1 MTDGGPGPA
10 STTLDARY
18 SGYGEL
24 VHLTGIQ
31 ALVRV
36 IVERRRTD
44 VGAGL
49 DTAGFV
55 SGYPG
60 SPLGGLDTELEKQR
74 DMLREL
80 GVVHQPGVNEEL
92 GATTVLGSQL
102 VEGRPGARVE
112 GVTGW
117 WYGKAPGL
125 DRAADAIRHGNAA
138 GTGPR
143 SGAVVLVGDDPSSKS
158 STLPSASE
166 LTLRDLGLPILY
178 PGTIADVLELGHHA
192 VELSRLS
199 GLWVGMKIVTD
210 VADGSASVVVEPA
223 AAPVSDAGPSFT
235 HKVDARVLPPVT
247 TAAEERTTTVQLD
260 VARRYGEVNGLNRV
274 TLWGPADRLG
284 IVAAGKTYADLR
296 HGLREAGIDDEELQR
311 AGIRL
316 YELRMPWPL
325 SRDAIREF
333 AAGLDEVLVVEE
345 KRPFIELEVARALV
359 GLPDAPA
366 LVGKTDGSGKP
377 VVPEYGTLGPGR
389 LADIVVSRAAG
400 RLPTAHRNGASQVGR
415 PLGLSPLPSRQPY
428 FCSGCPHNRSAQVP
442 AGTAVG
448 GGIGCHLMVV
458 GMDERFGEFTG
469 MTQMGGEGA
478 QWAGMAPFL
487 APTAFVQNIGDGTFF
502 HSGQLALRQV
512 VAAGVT
518 MTYKILYNTAIAMTG
533 GQSPQGA
540 MSVPDLTKLLQ
551 LEGVVRTIVTTEEPA
566 RYKGVRLAANA
577 TVWRRDRLEEAQ
589 RVLANVSGVTALVH
603 DQECALQKRRF
614 RKRSSESKTKQL
626 VVINERVCEGCGD
639 CSRASNCLSL
649 HPVDTEFGQKTQ
661 VHQSSCNVDYSCLD
675 GNCPSF
681 VTITRSANAGK
692 RASRR
697 PDRLDPP
704 LCDEPE
710 RVSVPD
716 GGLVRI
722 RMAGVGGT
730 GVVTV
735 NQVLATAGLLDGYRC
750 SALDQTGTAQK
761 GGPVVSDLLVAHQTP
776 SGNRVSESGC
786 DVLLALDSLVA
797 MSGPAVETVLP
808 GLTSVVL
815 NTDVAP
821 TGEMVGH
828 TEGALARLDEASREA
843 EQFFGAER
851 TVTIAANTVAEHLVG
866 NHVLANVVVLG
877 AAYQRG
883 LLPMSSEAILEV
895 FTMNGTAV
903 AANHAAFGWGRA
915 AVAHPHRLR
924 AALDARV
931 PARSWPS
938 SGRPEADSLA
948 GLDMPAGVADLVR
961 SRAEDLVRFQNR
973 ALAEDYVRVVAQVAA
988 IEAERVP
995 GSTRLATAVAENLHK
1010 LTAYKDEY
1018 EVARLH
1024 LEELQRVL
1032 DSAGGEVKTFH
1043 WNLHPPVLKALG
1055 MSRKIRLGPWFRHVF
1070 RALYAARVLRGTR
1083 LDPFGRD
1090 RIRRLERQLLAEYR
1104 TVIES
1109 LGTVLS
1115 PTNADLCVEVAGLPA
1130 LVRGYDEVKLANI
1143 ETYRAELGRC
1153 LANLGLTDLLP
1164 AAPSGSGFSGKEQA
1178 L

>member
-1 MTDGGPGPA
+1 MDA
-10 STTLDARY
+10 ARY
-18 SGYGEL
+18 SAYGEL

-36 IVERRRTD
+36 ILERRRTD
-44 VGAGL
+44 SRAGL

-74 DMLREL
+74 EMLREL

-92 GATTVLGSQL
+92 GATAVLGSQF
-102 VEGRPGARVE
+102 VEGRPGARVD

-143 SGAVVLVGDDPSSKS
+143 SGSVVLVGDDPSSKS

-192 VELSRLS
+192 VELSRVS
-199 GLWVGMKIVTD
+199 GLWIGMKVVTD

-223 AAPVSDAGPSFT
+223 AAPVRNAGPSFA

-247 TAAEERTTTVQLD
+247 TAAEERMTTVQLE
-260 VARRYGEVNGLNRV
+260 VSRRYGEANGLNRV
-274 TLWGPADRLG
+274 TLRGPADRLG
-284 IVAAGKTYADLR
+284 IMAAGKTYADLR

-311 AGIRL
+311 AGIRF

-333 AAGLDEVLVVEE
+333 AAGLEEVLVVEE
-345 KRPFIELEVARALV
+345 KRPFVELEVARALV
-359 GLPDAPA
+359 GLPDAPV
-366 LVGKTDGSGKP
+366 LVGKIDGSGKP
-377 VVPEYGTLGPGR
+377 VVPEYGTLSPSR

-400 RLPTAHRNGASQVGR
+400 RLLTARRNGVSSLLGR
-415 PLGLSPLPSRQPY
+415 SLGLLPLPTRQPY

-442 AGTAVG
+442 EGTAVG

-502 HSGQLALRQV
+502 HSGQLALRQA

-540 MSVPDLTKLLQ
+540 MSVPDLTRLLQ
-551 LEGVVRTIVTTEEPA
+551 LEGVARTIVTTEEPA

-577 TVWRRDRLEEAQ
+577 VVWHRDRLEEAQ

-603 DQECALQKRRF
+603 DQECALQKRRS
-614 RKRSSESKTKQL
+614 RKRSPVSGTQQV

-681 VTITRSANAGK
+681 VTLTRSSTAGT
-692 RASRR
+692 RPRR
-697 PDRLDPP
+697 RDRLDPP
-704 LCDEPE
+704 LCDEPQ
-710 RVSVPD
+710 RVPVPD

-735 NQVLATAGLLDGYRC
+735 NQVLATAGVLDGFMC

-761 GGPVVSDLLVAHQTP
+761 GGPVVSDLLIAHETP

-786 DVLLALDSLVA
+786 DVLLALDAVVA
-797 MSGPAVETVLP
+797 LSGPAVETVLP

-828 TEGALARLDEASREA
+828 TEGALARLAAACREA
-843 EQFFGAER
+843 EQLFEAGR
-851 TVTIAANTVAEHLVG
+851 TVTVAANTVAEHLVG

-883 LLPMSSEAILEV
+883 LLPMSSEAILKA
-895 FTMNGTAV
+895 FTMNGAAV

-915 AVAHPHRLR
+915 AVAHPHRVR

-931 PARSWPS
+931 PVQSRPS
-938 SGRPEADSLA
+938 SGRPEADPLA
-948 GLDMPAGVADLVR
+948 GLDMPAGVEDLVR
-961 SRAEDLVRFQNR
+961 RRAKDLVRFQNR

-1032 DSAGGEVKTFH
+1032 DSVGGEVKSFH
-1043 WNLHPPVLKALG
+1043 WNLHPPVLKAVG
-1055 MSRKIRLGPWFRHVF
+1055 MSRKIRLGPWFRPVF
-1070 RALYAARVLRGTR
+1070 RALYAARVVRGTR

-1090 RIRRLERQLLAEYR
+1090 KIRRLERELLAEYR
-1104 TVIES
+1104 TVVDS

-1115 PTNADLCVEVAGLPA
+1115 SANADLCVEVAGLPT
-1130 LVRGYDEVKLANI
+1130 LVRGYDEVKLANV
-1143 ETYRAELGRC
+1143 EAYRARLDRG
-1153 LANLGLTDLLP
+1153 LSDLGLTELLP
-1164 AAPSGSGFSGKEQA
+1164 AAPNGSGFYGKEQA
-1178 L
+1178 R